1 MLELLSQVLS
11 RLDERHTDE
20 KQGVYNALEI
30 IENLTEVDV
39 AICKQIGEKT
49 DIIKWI
55 LKRLQVKEFDD
66 VKL

>member
-1 MLELLSQVLS
+1 MAQVLN
-11 RLDERHTDE
+11 RLDERQPDE
-20 KQGVYNALEI
+20 KQGVYNTLEI